1 MKRRLPQLFVRT
13 IVCVCLCLTPAGA
26 AAEEEWYSVQ
36 VGDTLDSIAA
46 QFGISAE
53 SIIERN
59 GLARTSPIIV
69 DQILIIPLAEP
80 AASGPD
86 ASGVSV
92 AGNAERTHIV
102 QRGETLQVIA
112 QLYGLDWQTLARAN
126 NIANPNL
133 IYAGQAL
140 IVPAS
145 GQPDVAPVVI
155 PTAQPAPPIQR
166 PVQRLTSQRQ
176 YRLHIVRSGESIE
189 LIAGRYGVVVD
200 ELLRLNGFNVGTQ
213 LYGGDV
219 ILIPASSSSA
229 PVVATPAPAA
239 DAIQHVVQRGETLAT
254 IAARYGRTVAQIV
267 GANGLL
273 NPNRINVGQILIIP

>member
-1 MKRRLPQLFVRT
+1 MTRRLPQLFART
-13 IVCVCLCLTPAGA
+13 IVCVCLCLSAAGA
-26 AAEEEWYSVQ
+26 AAQEEWYSVQ
-36 VGDTLDSIAA
+36 VGDTIESIAT

-59 GLARTSPIIV
+59 GLAQASPIVV
-69 DQILIIPLAEP
+69 DQILIIPVAEE
-80 AASGPD
+80 AAIGRV

-112 QLYGLDWQTLARAN
+112 QRYGLSWQTLARAN

-145 GQPDVAPVVI
+145 SQPDATPVLI
-155 PTAQPAPPIQR
+155 PTAQPALPLQR
-166 PVQRLTSQRQ
+166 PVQGLTSQRQ
-176 YRLHIVRSGESIE
+176 FPVHIVQAGESIE
-189 LIAGRYGVVVD
+189 RIAQRSGVNPD
-200 ELLRLNGFNVGTQ
+200 ALRQLNKFDIGTG

-219 ILIPASSSSA
+219 ILIPASSSSP

-239 DAIQHVVQRGETLAT
+239 DAIQHVVQRGETLAI
-254 IAARYGRTVAQIV
+254 IAARYGRTVAQIAS
-267 GANGLL
+267 ANGIL
-273 NPNRINVGQILIIP
+273 NPNRINVGQILIIS

>member
-1 MKRRLPQLFVRT
+1 MKRRLPQLIARM
-13 IVCVCLCLTPAGA
+13 IVCVSLCLTPAGA
-26 AAEEEWYSVQ
+26 AAQEEWYSVQ
-36 VGDTLDSIAA
+36 PGDTIESIAA
-46 QFGISAE
+46 QFDISAE

-59 GLARTSPIIV
+59 GLAQASPIVV
-69 DQILIIPLAEP
+69 DQILIIPPAE
-80 AASGPD
+80 AAAISP
-86 ASGVSV
+86 S
-92 AGNAERTHIV
+92 AGGHSDGGLAERTHIV

-140 IVPAS
+140 I
-145 GQPDVAPVVI
+145 APVVI
-155 PTAQPAPPIQR
+155 PTAQPAPTVQR
-166 PVQRLTSQRQ
+166 PVHRLTSQRQ
-176 YRLHIVRSGESIE
+176 YRLHIARSGESIDFVAE
-189 LIAGRYGVVVD
+189 RYDVVAD
-200 ELLRLNGFNVGTQ
+200 ALLRLNGFTIGTRI
-213 LYGGDV
+213 YGGDV

-229 PVVATPAPAA
+229 PVVATPALAA
-239 DAIQHVVQRGETLAT
+239 GAIQHVVQRGETLAA

>member
-1 MKRRLPQLFVRT
+1 MKRRLPQLFART

-26 AAEEEWYSVQ
+26 AAQEEWYSVQ
-36 VGDTLDSIAA
+36 SGDTLETIATR
-46 QFGISAE
+46 FGITVE

-59 GLARTSPIIV
+59 GLAHASPIVV
-69 DQILIIPLAEP
+69 DQILIIPVTEP
-80 AASGPD
+80 PAIAPD
-86 ASGVSV
+86 ASGVS
-92 AGNAERTHIV
+92 AADHAEQTHIV

-112 QLYGLDWQTLARAN
+112 QRYGLDWQTLARAN

-145 GQPDVAPVVI
+145 GGQDVAPAVI
-155 PTAQPAPPIQR
+155 PTAQPAPTIQR
-166 PVQRLTSQRQ
+166 PVQPVRSQWQ
-176 YRLHIVRSGESIE
+176 YRLHIVRHGESIE
-189 LIAGRYGVVVD
+189 LITQRYGVVMD
-200 ELLRLNGFNVGTQ
+200 ELLRLNGFKVGTRN
-213 LYGGDV
+213 YGGDV
-219 ILIPASSSSA
+219 ILIPASSSSPPA
-229 PVVATPAPAA
+229 VATPAPAA

-267 GANGLL
+267 LANGLL

>member
-1 MKRRLPQLFVRT
+1 MP
-13 IVCVCLCLTPAGA
+13 PASA

-36 VGDTLDSIAA
+36 PGDTIESIAE
-46 QFGISAE
+46 QFGILAE

-59 GLARTSPIIV
+59 GLAHASPIIV

-80 AASGPD
+80 AASGR
-86 ASGVSV
+86 V
-92 AGNAERTHIV
+92 AEQTHIV

-112 QLYGLDWQTLARAN
+112 RRYGLDWQSLARAN

-133 IYAGQAL
+133 IYVGQAL
-140 IVPAS
+140 IVPAFG
-145 GQPDVAPVVI
+145 GQDEAPVII

-166 PVQRLTSQRQ
+166 PLQGLTSQRQ
-176 YRLHIVRSGESIE
+176 FRVHIVQSHESLE
-189 LIAGRYGVVVD
+189 LIAHLHSVVLD
-200 ELLRLNGFNVGTQ
+200 ELRRLNGFAIGAR

-219 ILIPASSSSA
+219 ILLPASPSAA

-239 DAIQHVVQRGETLAT
+239 GAIQHVVQRGETLAI

-267 GANGLL
+267 SANGLL

>member
-1 MKRRLPQLFVRT
+1 MTRRLPQLFARIV
-13 IVCVCLCLTPAGA
+13 VCVCLCLA
-26 AAEEEWYSVQ
+26 AAAAAAQEEWYSVQ
-36 VGDTLDSIAA
+36 AGDTIESIAT

-59 GLARTSPIIV
+59 GLAQASPIVV
-69 DQILIIPLAEP
+69 DQILIIPVAEE
-80 AASGPD
+80 AAIGRV

-92 AGNAERTHIV
+92 AGNTERTHIV

-112 QLYGLDWQTLARAN
+112 QRYGFSWQTLARAN
-126 NIANPNL
+126 NIVNPNL

-145 GQPDVAPVVI
+145 SQPDAAPVLI
-155 PTAQPAPPIQR
+155 PTAQPALPLQR
-166 PVQRLTSQRQ
+166 PVQGLTSQRQ
-176 YRLHIVRSGESIE
+176 FPVHIVQSGESIE
-189 LIAGRYGVVVD
+189 RIAQRIGVNPD
-200 ELLRLNGFNVGTQ
+200 ALRQLNKFDIGTG

-239 DAIQHVVQRGETLAT
+239 DAIQHVVQRGETLAI
-254 IAARYGRTVAQIV
+254 IAARYGRTVAQIAS
-267 GANGLL
+267 ANGIL
-273 NPNRINVGQILIIP
+273 NPNRINVGQILIIS